1 MSLRL
6 VIRLAEQRLYGYDS
20 TPQGVER
27 VVCDYPVSSA
37 ALGAGQLMKSFKT
50 PLGKQEIKEKIGHD
64 CPVNTVFRTRQTT
77 GMIWSPEWSAMYPE
91 TDWILTRILWLSG
104 CEPGKNQGGDV
115 DTHGRYIYIHGTSE
129 EDLLGM
135 PVSHGCIRM
144 GNQAI
149 IELFNRVEVG
159 TPVDILE

>member
-1 MSLRL
+1 MSIRL
-6 VIRLAEQRLYGYDS
+6 VIHLAEQRMYGYDS

-27 VVCDYPVSSA
+27 AVCDYPVSSA
-37 ALGAGQLMKSFKT
+37 ALGAGQLKNSFKT
-50 PLGKQEIKEKIGHD
+50 PLGRHEITEKIGYD
-64 CPVNTVFRTRQTT
+64 CPVNTVFLARQTT
-77 GMIWSPEWSAMYPE
+77 GVIWSPEWSDAHPE

-115 DTHGRYIYIHGTSE
+115 DTHERYIYIHGTSE
-129 EDLLGM
+129 EDLLGT
-135 PVSHGCIRM
+135 PASHGCIRM